1 MNGGNR
7 MTERCCVCDEQG
19 EDQCPN
25 EATWYA
31 WDAREPWHGSFFCY
45 CAEHLLSDGI
55 DDTHVTKV
63 MPIQDNKGRSA
74 NG

>member
-1 MNGGNR
+1 MPQRGDMVRLGCKR
-7 MTERCCVCDEQG
+7 
-19 EDQCPN
+19 
-25 EATWYA
+25 ALA
-31 WDAREPWHGSFFCY
+31 WSFFCY